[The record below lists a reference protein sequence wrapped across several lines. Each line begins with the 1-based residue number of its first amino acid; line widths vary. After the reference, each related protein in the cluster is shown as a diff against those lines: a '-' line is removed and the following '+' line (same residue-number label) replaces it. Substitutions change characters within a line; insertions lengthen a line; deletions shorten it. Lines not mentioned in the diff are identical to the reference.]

1 MFSSLKNSGNLKSSL
16 KSRKSIIL
24 FQTFFLYFLLH
35 TRRNKH
41 FYFREKT
48 TIYEQQSRIIFI
60 CLHFLNPFKATQ
72 SSKSWLDKKKERCA
86 RVSWMEK
93 WEIKSGE
100 KTPLRGEY
108 YNFVEIIVDRSG
120 STGLSFFSSFWRDI
134 KWRRCMASVFIFF
147 FLSQE
152 NDTRVFFIDFFG
164 NEKFLYRKKSQLD

>member
-1 MFSSLKNSGNLKSSL
+1 MDLHFWTFSKMNFFC
-16 KSRKSIIL
+16 IFL
-24 FQTFFLYFLLH
+24 FQTFFFIFFCIRDGINIFTSAKLRFM
-35 TRRNKH
+35 
-41 FYFREKT
+41 
-48 TIYEQQSRIIFI
+48 SVIFI

-100 KTPLRGEY
+100 KTRLRGEY